1 MKKLSVLMSV
11 YYKDK
16 PDYLSSSLDS
26 VLNQTV
32 RPDEIVCVCDGKLTD
47 ELYAVLHRY
56 EAANEIIKV
65 VSLSENSGLGKALNC
80 GLPFCS
86 NELVARMDADDISK
100 PDRFEKQL
108 AVFEQHPEYDV
119 VGSWIDEFE
128 GTPDNIVSVRKLPES
143 PEELWEYGKKRNPMN
158 HPSVMFRKSSVQ
170 DVGGYQP
177 FYLFEDYYLWVRML
191 MAGKRLYNLQESL
204 LYFRTSP
211 EMFSRRGGMRYARS
225 EFNFLEKM
233 HELNYITKIE
243 MLRNMAIRFGAR
255 MIPNKMRTNIYKKL
269 LRA

>member
-1 MKKLSVLMSV
+1 MRCFSVLMSI
-11 YYKDK
+11 YYKD
-16 PDYLSSSLDS
+16 LSQFLVDSLDS
-26 VLNQTV
+26 ILNQTV

-56 EAANEIIKV
+56 ESANEIIKV
-65 VSLSENSGLGKALNC
+65 VSLSENSGLGKALNY

-108 AVFEQHPEYDV
+108 AVFKQHPEYDV

-143 PEELWEYGKKRNPMN
+143 PEQIYAYGKKRCPVN
-158 HPSVMFRKSSVQ
+158 HPVVMFKKTAVLSA
-170 DVGGYQP
+170 GGYQP
-177 FYLFEDYYLWVRML
+177 FPLFEDYYLWVRML
-191 MAGKRLYNLQESL
+191 VLGKKFYNIQESL

-211 EMFSRRGGMRYARS
+211 DMFRRRGGWKYAKDESRFEWIMYSLGYISLADLLVNVPVRFIARIIPNSLRS
-225 EFNFLEKM
+225 FLYRK
-233 HELNYITKIE
+233 
-243 MLRNMAIRFGAR
+243 MLR
-255 MIPNKMRTNIYKKL
+255 
-269 LRA
+269 